1 MDPDL
6 SNRCEGRWCIRSLLC
21 RNRPLCKI
29 HPPGGGPSKPG
40 FGRILTFAIGSS
52 AKLDVPRFGHQ
63 GPPSPAIR
71 INASPAT
78 LRAGGVLFDKYC
90 LYCHG
95 VNAVA
100 GSGIPDLRYATAETH
115 HQFKA
120 IVLRGARESRG
131 MPSFGDVLK
140 REQLPAIQA
149 YILSRAAAAANT
161 PIEQS
166 TLK

>member
-1 MDPDL
+1 M
-6 SNRCEGRWCIRSLLC
+6 
-21 RNRPLCKI
+21 
-29 HPPGGGPSKPG
+29 
-40 FGRILTFAIGSS
+40 
-52 AKLDVPRFGHQ
+52 
-63 GPPSPAIR
+63 
-71 INASPAT
+71 NATPAT
-78 LRAGGVLFDKYC
+78 VRAGNILFEKYC

-115 HQFKA
+115 HQFES
-120 IVLRGARESRG
+120 IVIGGVRESRG

-161 PIEQS
+161 PS
-166 TLK
+166 NKAP